1 MIDNMLKL
9 IRRNDLIFATY
20 LAAKWQNVQSK
31 QTSGW
36 REPSFPQFIHMVLK
50 QVDGGSS
57 HLEKLQLLCTVEEA
71 KSIRKA
77 FAGQVDLIVASRDLV
92 RRR

>member
-1 MIDNMLKL
+1 MG
-9 IRRNDLIFATY
+9 NDLIFATY

-31 QTSGW
+31 QTSG
-36 REPSFPQFIHMVLK
+36 FPQFIHMVLK

-57 HLEKLQLLCTVEEA
+57 HVEKLQLLCTVEEA